1 MTPKIK
7 NFLIRAVTGVILLA
21 IIIPLLII
29 EGPWFMILGIIGS
42 IIATFEMINMFALK
56 AESLKVLKYIIPFF
70 SGVIVYLAVI
80 AAKNNNYF
88 WLFLSLIIA
97 VIISMII
104 IIFIKN
110 SKAYDFSNIVMSLL
124 YCGVFFGF
132 VIALKYIPDSIIN
145 INNSNVIINI
155 KGPWSFAY
163 IYTIVLFTDMSAY
176 MFGTKFGKH
185 KLCPTISPKKSIE
198 GAISGLVFGSLFGAV
213 ALFLFG
219 IINLKTAMNN
229 EILVSIIIAISLS
242 LVLSFVVQIGDLV
255 ASKFKR
261 TYEIKDFSNILPG
274 HGGIIDRFDSLILS
288 GALFYIIIQVIM
300 IL

>member
-1 MTPKIK
+1 MTLKIK

-42 IIATFEMINMFALK
+42 IIATFEMMNMFALK

-110 SKAYDFSNIVMSLL
+110 SKSYDFSNIVMSLL

>member
-110 SKAYDFSNIVMSLL
+110 SKSYDFSNIVMSLL

-198 GAISGLVFGSLFGAV
+198 GAISGLVFGSLFGVV

>member
-70 SGVIVYLAVI
+70 SGLIVYLAVI

-88 WLFLSLIIA
+88 WLLLSLIIA

-110 SKAYDFSNIVMSLL
+110 SKSYDFSNIVMSLL

>member
-110 SKAYDFSNIVMSLL
+110 SKSYDFSNIVMSLL

>member
-42 IIATFEMINMFALK
+42 IIATFEMMNMFALK

-110 SKAYDFSNIVMSLL
+110 SKSYDFSNIVMSLL